1 MNEINFELRKLT
13 ADDIFPMF
21 KIISKIG
28 IREFKSCFDSPEVR
42 KAIASIAS
50 GEEGAD
56 VNAVGLT
63 VALDVASLLVE
74 HLPDCKEDIYQFLA
88 QVSGKTK
95 SQQDAIYTKIEAEIA
110 FFFFFM
116 LHIFK
121 RVKSGQNPYN
131 RNDCCK

>member
-28 IREFKSCFDSPEVR
+28 IKEFKSCFDSPEVR

-95 SQQDAIYTKIEAEIA
+95 GDIA
-110 FFFFFM
+110 KLPMVTFVEMIMAVVKKEEFKDFFQAASKLF
-116 LHIFK
+116 
-121 RVKSGQNPYN
+121 R
-131 RNDCCK
+131 